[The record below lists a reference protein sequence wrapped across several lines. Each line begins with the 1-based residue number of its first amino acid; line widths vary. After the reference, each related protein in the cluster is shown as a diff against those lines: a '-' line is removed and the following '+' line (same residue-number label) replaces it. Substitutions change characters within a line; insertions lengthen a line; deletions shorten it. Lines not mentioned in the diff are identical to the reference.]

1 MSCSEGF
8 SEEEFSDGN
17 ESESDSEPEE
27 DPEKRR
33 KDMDRLVP
41 QLDPGEYGQMPAT
54 FHKSQ
59 RVGSSKES
67 QDVKMDTAAP
77 PEKKEKELPKEEVKT
92 RPSRQPIIARDRYD
106 GVDSD
111 DETDEEDNEADSED
125 EEDQPQVVG
134 DVEVDM
140 EEEQEEFLEF
150 SRQAL
155 GISDEHWSQMI
166 KDRKERGGEP
176 LTFFLICSS

>member
-8 SEEEFSDGN
+8 SDEEFSDGN

-59 RVGSSKES
+59 RVGPSKES
-67 QDVKMDTAAP
+67 QDVKMDTEAP
-77 PEKKEKELPKEEVKT
+77 PEEEEIPKEEVKAK
-92 RPSRQPIIARDRYD
+92 PLRQPIITRDRYD

-111 DETDEEDNEADSED
+111 DETDEEDNEVDSED

-166 KDRKERGGEP
+166 KDRKERGGESTP
-176 LTFFLICSS
+176 SLLLICSS